1 MDYFFEDF
9 HLDLENR
16 QLLKAGKIIPLN
28 SKYFDVLSLLVQQP
42 GQLASKEF
50 IFEKVWSDVVVTD
63 SALSQC
69 IKDIRKQLGDSASDP
84 KFIKTIPKSTLV
96 LDPIITYALHR

>member
-16 QLLKAGKIIPLN
+16 QLLKAGKLVSLN

-42 GQLASKEF
+42 GQLASKEL
-50 IFEKVWSDVVVTD
+50 IFDKVWNDVVVT
-63 SALSQC
+63 LSL
-69 IKDIRKQLGDSASDP
+69 IHI
-84 KFIKTIPKSTLV
+84 
-96 LDPIITYALHR
+96 